1 MTSASASTA
10 NASITGVSIAIL
22 ETPVSLEYTAAGHA
36 VASNWH
42 ILARMTTDAGP
53 EGIGWV
59 VANRGGLVRAMASA
73 AAELG
78 SLLVGLNVLDHH
90 AACRRM
96 ERAANWVGPGGL
108 ATMAMSAIDI
118 AQWDAAGKILGVPLY
133 RLLGGAADRVP
144 AYASDGLWYSMPID
158 ELQKS
163 AAAHIAAGYAK
174 IKLRLGASGSP
185 QAEAAR
191 VRAVREAVGDRVG
204 IMVDGT
210 ESWDEATAIATG
222 RALQDAGV
230 CWLEDPVDHRNIAG
244 LSRLAAALDVP
255 IAAGERLYG
264 LDPFRRTL
272 AARAVDVAI
281 IDVARAG
288 GITPWLKIAALAE
301 AHGIPVAGHVV
312 PEVHT
317 HLLAAIP
324 NASLVEYMPRS
335 EPIFT
340 TRLTLE
346 DGCLLAP
353 DAPGLGV
360 TLDEDAV
367 RRYRVDF

>member
-1 MTSASASTA
+1 MNPT
-10 NASITGVSIAIL
+10 NAAITGVSIEIL

-42 ILARMTTDAGP
+42 ILARLRTDTGID
-53 EGIGWV
+53 GIGWV

-78 SLLVGLNVLDHH
+78 DLLTGLNVLDHH
-90 AACRRM
+90 AAYRRM

-118 AQWDAAGKILGVPLY
+118 AQWDAAGKVLGIPLY
-133 RLLGGAADRVP
+133 RLLGGAADRAP

-163 AAAHIAAGYAK
+163 AAAHIAAGYDK
-174 IKLRLGASGSP
+174 IKLRLGAGGTP

-191 VRAVREAVGDRVG
+191 VRAVRAAVGDSVG

-210 ESWDEATAIATG
+210 ESWDEATAMSTG
-222 RALQDAGV
+222 RALQDAGI
-230 CWLEDPVDHRNIAG
+230 CWLEDPVDHRNLAG
-244 LSRLAAALDVP
+244 LSRLSASLDVP
-255 IAAGERLYG
+255 VAAGERLYG

-324 NASLVEYMPRS
+324 NSALVEYMPRS

-346 DGCLLAP
+346 GGCLLAP

-360 TLDEDAV
+360 ELDEDAV
-367 RRYRVDF
+367 RRYRVE

>member
-1 MTSASASTA
+1 MDNA
-10 NASITGVSIAIL
+10 NAAIANAAITGVSIEIL
-22 ETPVSLEYTAAGHA
+22 ETPVSLPYTAAGHA

-42 ILARMTTDAGP
+42 LLARLRTDTGID
-53 EGIGWV
+53 GIGWV

-78 SLLVGLNVLDHH
+78 SLLTGLNVLDHH
-90 AACRRM
+90 SAYRRM

-108 ATMAMSAIDI
+108 ATMAISAIDI

-163 AAAHIAAGYAK
+163 AAAHIAAGYDK
-174 IKLRLGASGSP
+174 IKLRLGAGGSP
-185 QAEAAR
+185 AAEAAR
-191 VRAVREAVGDRVG
+191 VRAVREAVGDAVG

-222 RALQDAGV
+222 RALQDAGI

-244 LSRLAAALDVP
+244 LSRLSAALDIP

-272 AARAVDVAI
+272 AASAVNIAI

-324 NASLVEYMPRS
+324 NSSLVEYMPRS

-346 DGCLLAP
+346 NGCLLAP

-360 TLDEDAV
+360 ELDEDAV
-367 RRYRVDF
+367 RRYRVE

>member
-1 MTSASASTA
+1 MNSV
-10 NASITGVSIAIL
+10 NVSITGVSIAVL

-42 ILARMTTDAGP
+42 ILARLQTDAGI

-78 SLLVGLNVLDHH
+78 NLLIGINVLDHQ
-90 AACRRM
+90 AAYRRM
-96 ERAANWVGPGGL
+96 ERAAGWVGPGGL

-118 AQWDAAGKILGVPLY
+118 AQWDAAGKALGVPLF

-144 AYASDGLWYSMPID
+144 AYASDGLWYSMPVD

-163 AAAHIAAGYAK
+163 AAAHIAAGYDK
-174 IKLRLGASGSP
+174 IKLRLGAGGSP

-191 VRAVREAVGDRVG
+191 VRAVREAVGPAVS

-210 ESWDEATAIATG
+210 ESWNMAQAAATG
-222 RALQDAGV
+222 RALQEAGIT
-230 CWLEDPVDHRNIAG
+230 WLEDPVDHRNIAG
-244 LSRLAAALDVP
+244 LAELTAALDIPV
-255 IAAGERLYG
+255 AAGERLYG
-264 LDPFRRTL
+264 LDPFRRNL
-272 AARAVDVAI
+272 AARAVDIAI

-301 AHGIPVAGHVV
+301 AHAIPVAGHVV

-324 NASLVEYMPRS
+324 NSSLVEYMPRS

-340 TRLTLE
+340 TRLTLQN
-346 DGCLLAP
+346 GCLLAP

-360 TLDEDAV
+360 TLDEAAV
-367 RRYRVDF
+367 QRYLAE